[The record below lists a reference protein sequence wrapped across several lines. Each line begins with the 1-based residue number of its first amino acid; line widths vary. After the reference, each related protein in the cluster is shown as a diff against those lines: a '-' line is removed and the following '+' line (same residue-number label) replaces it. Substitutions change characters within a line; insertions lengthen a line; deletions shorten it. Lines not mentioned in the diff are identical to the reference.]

1 MRTKVEYSYGHGLF
15 VKFTRW
21 RFRAMHRFE
30 IFSSHSS
37 LCQKGFTY
45 SHRSYYFDNYKQADA
60 FYEKVMQID
69 NTHLNDK
76 NRIFYAPKIDCLTQ
90 TNGLKKSLH
99 FVYHPCSI
107 KQTELNPCS
116 KTENLL
122 VKKNN
127 TMTNIKNN
135 HMLHEEIPLDT
146 ESYLRFRTGLS
157 K

>member
-1 MRTKVEYSYGHGLF
+1 
-15 VKFTRW
+15 
-21 RFRAMHRFE
+21 
-30 IFSSHSS
+30 
-37 LCQKGFTY
+37 
-45 SHRSYYFDNYKQADA
+45 
-60 FYEKVMQID
+60 MQID

-76 NRIFYAPKIDCLTQ
+76 NRVFYAPKIDCLTQ

-122 VKKNN
+122 VKRNN
-127 TMTNIKNN
+127 TIKNIN
-135 HMLHEEIPLDT
+135 YNDKLQEEISLNS
-146 ESYLRFRTGLS
+146 ESYLRFRTGWL